1 MYDVIFETQSNDIP
15 GLVLS
20 IDFEKAFDTVSW
32 NFIDKAL
39 DYFNLGP
46 SIKRWVKLFYNGAE
60 SCIIQNGFMSS
71 FFKLHRG
78 CRQGDP
84 ISPYIFLIC
93 AEILG
98 QMLRKNKSIKG
109 IVIKGTENKISQ
121 YADDT
126 QIFLDG
132 SEKSLKCALNTLD
145 KFYKMSGL
153 KMNIDKTKA
162 IWIGAMS
169 HSNLKLCENIKLD
182 WEKGPFKILGVNFT
196 VNVHDIWEHNY
207 NDVLGNVEKVL
218 NSWRNR
224 KLTLFGKVTIIKSLA
239 LSKFVHLFLALPNP
253 PGELLK
259 TLDKIFYKFLWN
271 NGPDRIKRS
280 ILIKNLKNGGLQMIK
295 TEEFIKSLKISWLRR
310 VLNKN
315 QKWSTQSGIEFKKAF
330 LFGDLAAKHI
340 AQETENPFWKNT
352 LEAWSNFMSKKSIK
366 TIDEIFHSPIWLN
379 SKMEDKGNLIF
390 KNWSDKGINLIIDL
404 LDENS
409 GETGYFLTFEDL
421 KSKFNI
427 NGTFLEYQR
436 VIKAIPGDWKTAIK
450 NTEGDKINIVKY
462 EVKRST
468 YVSTLMKSKK
478 GCRDFYETLV
488 GPQQL
493 YTVNKWTNEFGN
505 VESDLKF
512 SYSLLKETHAV
523 KVKDFQYKI
532 LHNILV
538 TNSFLK
544 KIGKV
549 DSDLCSYCK
558 IEKETTLHILCT
570 CEKVKDFWLNFE
582 GWLLSKFNI
591 NINLSRKNIIFSS
604 AENNRDVIINHLITL
619 GKYYIYKTKF
629 YQQNLSLSAFHQI
642 VKKDFITEKYI
653 ALTNHKAERFNGKWS
668 VVYNFFNDLEE

>member
-1 MYDVIFETQSNDIP
+1 
-15 GLVLS
+15 
-20 IDFEKAFDTVSW
+20 
-32 NFIDKAL
+32 
-39 DYFNLGP
+39 
-46 SIKRWVKLFYNGAE
+46 
-60 SCIIQNGFMSS
+60 MSS

-93 AEILG
+93 AEVLG
-98 QMLRKNKSIKG
+98 HMLRKNKSIKG

-153 KMNIDKTKA
+153 KMNIEKTKA

-169 HSNLKLCENIKLD
+169 HSNFKLCENIKLD

-196 VNVHDIWEHNY
+196 ANVHDIWKYNY
-207 NDVLGNVEKVL
+207 KDVLGNVEKVL

-259 TLDKIFYKFLWN
+259 RLDRLFYKFLWN

-280 ILIKNLKNGGLQMIK
+280 ILIKNLKNGGLQMVK

-310 VLNKN
+310 VVNKN
-315 QKWSTQSGIEFKKAF
+315 QKWSTFSGIDFKQIF
-330 LFGDLAAKHI
+330 LFGDLVTKHI
-340 AQETENPFWKNT
+340 AQEIENPFWKNT
-352 LEAWSNFMSKKSIK
+352 LEAWSNLMSKKSIK
-366 TIDEIFHSPIWLN
+366 TIDEIFHSPIWSN
-379 SKMEDKGNLIF
+379 SKMKDKGNLIF

-409 GETGYFLTFEDL
+409 RENGYFLTFEDL

-450 NTEGDKINIVKY
+450 NTEGEKINTLKY

-468 YVSTLMKSKK
+468 YVSILMKSKK
-478 GCRDFYETLV
+478 GCRDFYEILV

-493 YTVNKWTNEFGN
+493 HTVNKWTNEFGE
-505 VESDLKF
+505 VEPDFKF

-558 IEKETTLHILCT
+558 TEKETTLHIFCT
-570 CEKVKDFWLNFE
+570 CEKVKEFWLNFE
-582 GWLLSKFNI
+582 GWLLRKFNI
-591 NINLSRKNIIFSS
+591 NIKLSRKNIIFST

-629 YQQNLSLSAFHQI
+629 FQQNLNLSAFHQI

-653 ALTNHKAERFNGKWS
+653 ALINFKADRFNGKWS
-668 VVYNFFNDLEE
+668 VVYNFFNDLE